1 MVYISDVKD
10 LREFIKISKKKITK
24 STLKIMYF
32 EFAFLIMKNP
42 FFTITL
48 EMLSGLM
55 RILQLIS
62 IPLCDYFS
70 KSWSDGPVFQII
82 TTFIN
87 YFNLVPLL
95 KGSDLM
101 FIIFFYIGVLVVIA
115 LIVLAAVCMNYAMNQ
130 QQTDSIAFFIFK
142 SLLIMCSSFL
152 YVPFLRVFLGFF
164 WKINGTFVFFTAYPS
179 YSIIRVIHYIIG
191 CIFSILLLVS
201 SFLIQNVLFEI
212 KYSKE
217 RKYAKTSSKI
227 DIEVIFGQTVLTVVN
242 ILFTDEWLILFSSAI
257 ISFMILWDYILLKPY
272 FSPFLSKMFM
282 VYYTTFAWANG
293 VLFVCKIIPNFNG
306 GLMLFGL
313 GILFIVLSCF
323 YTHDESIVCL
333 MKTINKCENAKVAL
347 KHVQYLID
355 IIQSKDSSRRS
366 KILLDGY
373 ILIYEETCHLKDCPL
388 AKYVNSTED
397 KKYKSLLFQH
407 IETVYRIALK
417 RYPSFIKL
425 KISYANFLNDVLHK
439 KIQSIEVLNQNMLF
453 SYSLEDAFL
462 LYRQKRDIEED
473 TYGPNSSNSNS
484 NFGNNKLIAKN
495 NASMLNLSYKNKLTD
510 FKKEMT
516 NASALYIEFWNLLMT
531 EGSEAEKL
539 LKLNNL
545 GTKITKKVEEI
556 ELIFQKLQK
565 MNAVDYEV
573 LFYYSEFLKHV
584 TNKGELADKYKS
596 QYEKILQTTTDVDK
610 EDTFLSII
618 NTKDTNNSDEYQF
631 VIVSSNPGSFG
642 VIKNISL
649 GLCILLGY
657 TRDELIGKNINM
669 IIPET
674 LHNAH
679 NQILQNKLNI
689 FKHSDL
695 NTTSDNSEMP
705 TFKTIKTFAVN
716 KSKYLI
722 EISLLVGI
730 FHSELYG
737 SAFIARTCDDF
748 GLETSQ
754 ASSKTCYILTNH
766 NFAIQTFTSTAV
778 ALLGLNTNVMN
789 RGIDI
794 TKLIKQYYE
803 EFFKEVMEH
812 RGSNSTTT
820 RQSILRSIAE
830 KKYSSPSVVNF
841 RNIENIEMLSEQK
854 NGVERSGTLTGILNI
869 TNEANQSYSLTANKM
884 KKLTNS
890 NMLSSILN
898 VNNNNNSSVSDFKG
912 TKVNYDVIEGTFLL
926 TVSKVIMA
934 EQNRGFI
941 FKFERNEAIASNVVG
956 SNITSNIID
965 LSANKENDNIFEKIL
980 GSNNGNNKNG
990 EYDYKTAS
998 MINFVID
1005 PNKMSYVLNKK
1016 TIEESRDRLKQLALE
1031 KIKSLGE
1038 QSVEHKESELSSD
1051 EDESE
1056 EGSYTHS
1063 QDDDDD
1069 NNNNNDSGSNNSN
1082 EYLSNI
1088 PSDEE
1093 PLSNED
1099 DDINIKHKT
1108 NKKRNDNN
1116 TNNNN
1121 NNNTNEHYKVNFSRI
1136 KFFMYDFRKKIVQS
1150 HPYEQRSQVDT
1161 AMYSSFKDKTTD
1173 DNDDDNSTSTN
1184 QNEQGEI
1191 SRSKTYKS
1199 GSTTSKSTAH
1209 EIIEYTLSKK
1219 ETQPALIKLKTFS
1232 FTTFIFILIFIVL
1245 WFYYINWMYSI
1256 LQMNFKMIQLS
1267 YSAIMTSLYAISDV
1281 RQLTLLQ
1288 NENFT
1293 GYVTSREIDYDYTV
1307 NDLREL
1313 YSKNH
1318 EVMKAI
1324 TTSAIALQPQFK
1336 YVMND
1341 EQVLISI
1348 YDVTKDVKNSYFMSL
1363 QSAIIEGNTAL
1374 KHIITD
1380 LTQLTQFIPL
1390 ETNIYFYLENSIKG
1404 IYTAETKQ
1412 ADAYEGEFVYK
1423 INTFQTYMI
1432 LIVVMNVPVLGV
1444 FYFFIVCYFRRATKR
1459 KEEYLIIFFDIGI
1472 NVIKCLLQNCEEFNN
1487 KIQCESILDF
1497 FNDEMA
1503 LETELEDNVSQ
1514 AINLNNANMNNV
1526 KNKKNHIQHT
1536 DVSASENI
1544 HLEILLALF
1553 FGSIIGIN
1561 AMIYGLTNAYNNSMK
1576 DFTDVFKTQIK
1587 NNIEYLMLMI
1597 NVREYCFGTMSY
1609 MGMNEDNDITK
1620 YLELFQQNVLQSQD
1634 SELEQKTFS
1643 SMFGEVIF
1651 GLYEGNVCETQ
1662 KEYINILDG
1671 STCEDVMYNS
1681 SKYGFTVL
1689 LSTYFTQIRFIK
1701 SHMDYL
1707 YLYGNE
1713 HHFVYNMTLTGT
1725 EYFFRN
1731 LPTSTQG
1738 VDEYFALHPIGVF
1751 NSEPFLNVV
1760 KAYRYII
1767 RGCITGLF
1775 DTFVVE
1781 IIKYINNSQIVMNV
1795 VVGMFVVFV
1804 FACYFGVW
1812 IRYENKLNNSI
1823 YKTKNMITIIPVSI
1837 LAGIPSIFKVLE
1849 INSMI
1854 NSNIEKEGSTTIT
1867 GSNVKAIASLVGTSD
1882 TSKKDGNSG
1891 NETVN
1896 VQQQQ
1901 QETPTPGNGD
1911 S

>member
-10 LREFIKISKKKITK
+10 LKKFIKLAKNKISK
-24 STLKIMYF
+24 SALKVMYF

-70 KSWSDGPVFQII
+70 KSWSDGAVFQII

-101 FIIFFYIGVLVVIA
+101 FLIFYYLGVIVVIA
-115 LIVLAAVCMNYAMNQ
+115 LITLAAVCMNYAMNQ
-130 QQTDSIAFFIFK
+130 QQTDSIAFFLFK
-142 SLLIMCSSFL
+142 FLLIVCSSLL

-164 WKINGTFVFFTAYPS
+164 WKLNGEYVFFKQYAAL
-179 YSIIRVIHYIIG
+179 SIFRIIHYVIG
-191 CIFSILLLVS
+191 CIFSILLLIT

-227 DIEVIFGQTVLTVVN
+227 DIEVIFAQTVLTVVN
-242 ILFTDEWLILFSSAI
+242 ILFTDEWLILFFSAML
-257 ISFMILWDYILLKPY
+257 SFIILWDYILLKPY

-282 VYYTTFAWANG
+282 VYYTTFAWANA
-293 VLFVCKIIPNFNG
+293 VLFLCKIITNFNG
-306 GLMLFGL
+306 GLLLFGL
-313 GILFIVLSCF
+313 GIVFIVLSCF

-347 KHVQYLID
+347 KHVQYLLD
-355 IIQSKDSSRRS
+355 IMQTKDSSRRS

-373 ILIYEETCHLKDCPL
+373 MLIYEETCHQKDCPL
-388 AKYVNSTED
+388 DKYINSTED

-407 IETVYRIALK
+407 VETVYRIALK

-439 KIQSIEVLNQNMLF
+439 KIQSLEVLNQNMLF

-545 GTKITKKVEEI
+545 GTKITEKVEEC
-556 ELIFQKLQK
+556 EMIFQKLQK

-573 LFYYSEFLKHV
+573 LFYYSEFLKYV
-584 TNKGELADKYKS
+584 TNKGELANKYKE

-618 NTKDTNNSDEYQF
+618 NTKDTNKSDEYQF

-642 VIKNISL
+642 IIKNISL

-657 TRDELIGKNINM
+657 VKDELIGKNVNI

-674 LHNAH
+674 LQKAH

-705 TFKTIKTFAVN
+705 TFKTIKIFAVN

-722 EISLLVGI
+722 EMSLLVGI

-737 SAFIARTCDDF
+737 SAFVARTCDDIV
-748 GLETSQ
+748 LEISQ
-754 ASSKTCYILTNH
+754 TASKSCHILTNP
-766 NFAIQTFTSTAV
+766 NFAIQTFTSSAV
-778 ALLGLNTNVMN
+778 SLLGLNTNVMN

-803 EFFKEVMEH
+803 EFFKEAMEH
-812 RGSNSTTT
+812 RGNSTTMKLN
-820 RQSILRSIAE
+820 ILRDIAE
-830 KKYSSPSVVNF
+830 TKYASPSVVNF
-841 RNIENIEMLSEQK
+841 RNIENIEILGDQK
-854 NGVERSGTLTGILNI
+854 SGMERLGTFTGLY
-869 TNEANQSYSLTANKM
+869 NESSNPSFT
-884 KKLTNS
+884 TNS
-890 NMLSSILN
+890 KIKKISNHGGVNM
-898 VNNNNNSSVSDFKG
+898 NNSSSNNGNDNKNKNQSILSK
-912 TKVNYDVIEGTFLL
+912 TNYELIDGNFLL
-926 TVSKVIMA
+926 TVTKVVMA
-934 EQNRGFI
+934 GQNRGYM
-941 FKFERNEAIASNVVG
+941 FKFEKNDNVAGSNVNSGIGG
-956 SNITSNIID
+956 SNLID
-965 LSANKENDNIFEKIL
+965 LSANKENDNIFEKIV
-980 GSNNGNNKNG
+980 GTSKAGD
-990 EYDYKTAS
+990 YDYKTAS

-1038 QSVEHKESELSSD
+1038 QSLEHKESELSSD
-1051 EDESE
+1051 EEDSE
-1056 EGSYTHS
+1056 GTYTHTNS
-1063 QDDDDD
+1063 EDEKLND
-1069 NNNNNDSGSNNSN
+1069 NEEN
-1082 EYLSNI
+1082 EN
-1088 PSDEE
+1088 
-1093 PLSNED
+1093 D
-1099 DDINIKHKT
+1099 DDISRQSSEDLMKSEINSNPKEHK
-1108 NKKRNDNN
+1108 KKNDNADSYY
-1116 TNNNN
+1116 
-1121 NNNTNEHYKVNFSRI
+1121 EVNFSKI
-1136 KFFMYDFRKKIVQS
+1136 KFFMYDFRKKIVTS
-1150 HPYEQRSQVDT
+1150 HPFERRSQVEE
-1161 AMYSSFKDKTTD
+1161 AMYATGKEKSSEQNKEEEQIVGESGEATRAKTLKG
-1173 DNDDDNSTSTN
+1173 S
-1184 QNEQGEI
+1184 
-1191 SRSKTYKS
+1191 
-1199 GSTTSKSTAH
+1199 STTSKSTAH

-1219 ETQPALIKLKTFS
+1219 ETQPALVKLKMFS
-1232 FTTFIFILIFIVL
+1232 FTTVIFIMIFIVA
-1245 WFYYINWMYSI
+1245 WFYFINWQFSI
-1256 LQMNFKMIQLS
+1256 LKMNFKMIQLS
-1267 YSAIMTSLYAISDV
+1267 YSAIMNSLYAISDV

-1293 GYVTSREIDYDYTV
+1293 GYVTAREVDYNYTLT
-1307 NDLREL
+1307 DLRDL

-1324 TTSAIALQPQFK
+1324 TTSAIDLQPQYR

-1341 EQVLISI
+1341 EQVTISI
-1348 YDVTKDVKNSYFMSL
+1348 YDVTKDVKNSYFMNL
-1363 QSAIIEGNTAL
+1363 QSSVIEGNTAL
-1374 KHIITD
+1374 KHIVSD
-1380 LTQLTQFIPL
+1380 LSDISEFIPL

-1404 IYTAETKQ
+1404 IYIAETKQ
-1412 ADAYEGEFVYK
+1412 TEAFEGEIVYK
-1423 INTFQTYMI
+1423 ISLFKTYMI
-1432 LIVVMNVPVLGV
+1432 VLVVMNIPVLGI

-1497 FNDEMA
+1497 FNEEMA
-1503 LETELEDNVSQ
+1503 LETDLEDNVSQ
-1514 AINLNNANMNNV
+1514 AINLNNANIGNV

-1553 FGSIIGIN
+1553 FGSIVGIN
-1561 AMIYGLTNAYNNSMK
+1561 GLIFGFTNSFNNSIK

-1597 NVREYCFGTMSY
+1597 NVREYCFGTLSY
-1609 MGMNEDNDITK
+1609 MGMNEENDITK

-1643 SMFGEVIF
+1643 SMFGEIIF

-1662 KEYINILDG
+1662 KQFITILDG
-1671 STCEDVMYNS
+1671 STCEEVMYNS
-1681 SKYGFTVL
+1681 SKYGFSVL

-1713 HHFVYNMTLTGT
+1713 HGFVYNMTLTGT
-1725 EYFFRN
+1725 EYFYRN
-1731 LPTSTQG
+1731 LPQTKQG

-1751 NSEPFLNVV
+1751 NSEPFLNVI

-1767 RGCITGLF
+1767 RGCISGLF
-1775 DTFVVE
+1775 DTFVTE
-1781 IIKYINNSQIVMNV
+1781 IGRYIVNKQVIMNLIV
-1795 VVGMFVVFV
+1795 GVFV
-1804 FACYFGVW
+1804 LFVCACYFGIW

-1823 YKTKNMITIIPVSI
+1823 YKTKNMITIIPVAI

-1854 NSNIEKEGSTTIT
+1854 NSNIEKDNNS
-1867 GSNVKAIASLVGTSD
+1867 IAAAGIPPLSGVNKDKSLN
-1882 TSKKDGNSG
+1882 KDKSG
-1891 NETVN
+1891 NNNESGNDGTQN
-1896 VQQQQ
+1896 
-1901 QETPTPGNGD
+1901 ETPTPGNND